1 MDIINLIRQNK
12 LMYLT
17 EEKLVA
23 EIKKLT
29 NSSCPAIKK
38 EINKLILDG
47 GLFLDDANKI
57 SISADRGFIKAK
69 ITVNKK
75 GYGFAQV
82 EGKPDFFV
90 PAFAINGAFDGDD
103 CLVEI
108 TNKKSD
114 EEIEA
119 RVVKVLRRNTTH
131 IVGTYIEGK
140 SKNLVYPDD
149 IKLPQIRIFKPD
161 AGKAKNND
169 KVWVQLDE
177 DSLDEKNLHGKIVE
191 VLGQAGNVKAEQ
203 LSIIRSYNLIDKFS
217 QASLD
222 EASKISLTVNYE
234 KCKKTRAD
242 FTAHNVITIDGEDA
256 RDFDD
261 ALSIE
266 TRGEGYNL
274 YVHIADVS
282 HYVKEDSA
290 LDKEA
295 FKRGTSVYFP
305 NQVIPMLP
313 KQLSNE
319 ICSLKEG
326 EYRLTLSVKMV
337 LNKNF
342 KLISATLHESIIKS
356 RHRMTYTEIA
366 KILEGDEF
374 LIDKYADVYN
384 DILLYRQIAQ
394 AFKDERA
401 KLGEIRFNLPEPFIL
416 ENKAG
421 EIVSIENRVQ
431 DEAHEIIESLMVK
444 ANECVAKMGQKLP
457 FVYRVHEK
465 PDAEKVAR
473 LSDMLA
479 SMGISNQLKING
491 DVPAAYQEIV
501 KKIEGTPKEKILTYL
516 ILRTMMKA
524 RYAPTCLGHFGLAL
538 PYYCHFTSPIRRY
551 PDLLIHR
558 ILKSQLSGV
567 PNQEI
572 KIHFAPIVERASIQ
586 SSDTEKTAD
595 EAERAVDDYKKALYM
610 QKFLG
615 EEFDGIISS
624 VQEFGI
630 FVELEN
636 GIEGMIRP
644 NDLPADEYV
653 YDDLSMSIKGKH
665 HSYTIGDAIRVVV
678 SNVNIQLRQI
688 DFDIA
693 GVEKSNANVFVNK
706 IKNANNLKNSKNK
719 GKNSKKFENLGSKT
733 KNSKNFSSKSKK
745 LSSKNKNSAKQ
756 FYKFNQ
762 KSKQKAKRKKR

>member
-17 EEKLVA
+17 QDNLVK

-29 NSSCPAIKK
+29 NFSCPEIKN
-38 EINKLILDG
+38 EINKLVLSG
-47 GLFLDDANKI
+47 ELFLDNANKI
-57 SISADRGFIKAK
+57 SISADRGYIKAK
-69 ITVNKK
+69 ITINKK
-75 GYGFAQV
+75 GYGFAAV
-82 EGKPDFFV
+82 EGKPDFFI

-108 TNKKSD
+108 TNLKTD

-119 RVVKVLRRNTTH
+119 RVVKVLKRNITH

-149 IKLPQIRIFKPD
+149 VKLPQIRIFKLD

-169 KVWVQLDE
+169 KVWVELDE
-177 DSLDEKNLHGKIVE
+177 NSLDEKNLHGKIVE

-203 LSIIRSYNLIDKFS
+203 LSIIRSYNLIEKFS
-217 QASLD
+217 PATLN

-234 KCKKTRAD
+234 KCKKNRAD
-242 FTAHNVITIDGEDA
+242 FTNHNVITIDGEDA

-266 TRGEGYNL
+266 TRGEGFNL

-326 EYRLTLSVKMV
+326 EYRLTLSVK
-337 LNKNF
+337 LALDKNF
-342 KLISATLHESIIKS
+342 KVISANLLESIIKS

-366 KILEGDEF
+366 KILQGDKF
-374 LIDKYADVYN
+374 LIEKYDDVYN

-444 ANECVAKMGQKLP
+444 ANECVAKIGQNLP

-465 PDAEKVAR
+465 PDAEKVAK

-479 SMGISNQLKING
+479 SMGVSNQLKING
-491 DVPAAYQEIV
+491 DVPVAYQQIV
-501 KKIEGTPKEKILTYL
+501 KKIEGSSKEKILTYL
-516 ILRTMMKA
+516 ILRSMMKA

-558 ILKSQLSGV
+558 ILKAQLSGV
-567 PNQEI
+567 PKQEI
-572 KIHFAPIVERASIQ
+572 KIHFTPIVERASIQ
-586 SSDTEKTAD
+586 SSETEKTAD

-615 EEFDGIISS
+615 EEFEGIISS

-644 NDLPADEYV
+644 NDLPMDEYV
-653 YDDLSMSIKGKH
+653 YDDLSMSMKGKH
-665 HSYTIGDAIRVVV
+665 HVFTIGDSLRVIVA
-678 SNVNIQLRQI
+678 NVNIQLRQI
-688 DFDIA
+688 DFELA
-693 GVEKSNANVFVNK
+693 GVEKSNLNVIINK
-706 IKNANNLKNSKNK
+706 NKNLKNSKNK
-719 GKNSKKFENLGSKT
+719 GKNSKEFENSGSKT
-733 KNSKNFSSKSKK
+733 KNSKNFSTKSKK

-756 FYKFNQ
+756 FYKLKQNK
-762 KSKQKAKRKKR
+762 KSKRKKR